1 MPSLSVLDIAS
12 KVTAPEPVK
21 PVLLVVDDEEGPRTS
36 LRVVFKNEFDVLLAS
51 NGTDAL
57 KLARTTKVDVAIL
70 DILMHGMSGVD
81 VLRELKQIDEDIEV
95 IMLTAYETLET
106 ARQALRLGAREYLN
120 KPFDIA
126 ALRTAARRALA
137 KRRTSL
143 ELKGAHSRLEAVR
156 AEIAVHGDIAAL
168 RTAARRALAKRRTSL
183 ELKGAHSRLEA
194 LRAEI
199 AAHGKIAEPAGD
211 TAGNILHDLN
221 SPLTVINGFIEL
233 IHKQV
238 SNAASLEGEELEKMK
253 GSIARVHSQVVR
265 CLEISKRYLGVRH
278 AGESVPSDRVA
289 VNEVLLDLEEL
300 LSRHPC
306 AAGCELTLSELDGHT
321 HAAISG
327 THLLRVLI
335 NLALNGL
342 QSAGAPVRVN
352 IIAQMLP
359 ERFDFTGFKNDAN
372 ERFIA
377 AGKFV
382 PGAPMI
388 AISVRDSGPGISPD
402 VVARLFAE
410 PFTTKPPG
418 KGTGLGL
425 GSVKALVLEARGA
438 VRLTTKIG
446 AGSTFTVFL
455 PLAS

>member
-1 MPSLSVLDIAS
+1 MPSLLVSDIAS
-12 KVTAPEPVK
+12 KVTDQASAK

-36 LRVVFKNEFDVLLAS
+36 LRVVFKNEFEVLLAS
-51 NGTDAL
+51 NGVEAL
-57 KLARTTKVDVAIL
+57 KLARGTKVDVAIL

-81 VLRELKQIDEDIEV
+81 VLRELKAIDDDIEV

-126 ALRTAARRALA
+126 ALRTAARRALS
-137 KRRTSL
+137 KRRTNI
-143 ELKGAHSRLEAVR
+143 ELKSAHSRLQELQD
-156 AEIAVHGDIAAL
+156 EIASTGPL
-168 RTAARRALAKRRTSL
+168 
-183 ELKGAHSRLEA
+183 
-194 LRAEI
+194 
-199 AAHGKIAEPAGD
+199 AEPAGD

-238 SNAASLEGEELEKMK
+238 NSAASLEGEEFEKMK
-253 GSIARVHSQVVR
+253 GSIARVHGQVVR
-265 CLEISKRYLGVRH
+265 CLEISRRYLGVRH
-278 AGESVPSDRVA
+278 AANGTPTDSVS

-300 LSRHPC
+300 LSKHPS
-306 AAGCELTLSELDGHT
+306 AEGCELMISELEQHT

-342 QSAGAPVRVN
+342 QSADAPVRVDV
-352 IIAQMLP
+352 IAQNIP
-359 ERFDFTGFKNDAN
+359 EKFDVSGFNNADD
-372 ERFIA
+372 ERFIVSGRFV
-377 AGKFV
+377 AG
-382 PGAPMI
+382 GPMV
-388 AISVRDSGPGISPD
+388 AISVRDNGPGISAA
-402 VVARLFAE
+402 VVPRLFAG

-425 GSVKALVLEARGA
+425 GSVKALVLDAKGA
-438 VRLTTKIG
+438 VRLTTKNG
-446 AGSTFTVFL
+446 QGSTFTVFL
-455 PLAS
+455 PLASY

>member
-1 MPSLSVLDIAS
+1 MPSPSASDITS
-12 KVTAPEPVK
+12 KIPEPSVGK

-36 LRVVFKNEFDVLLAS
+36 LRIVFKNEFEVLLAS
-51 NGTDAL
+51 NGIEAL
-57 KLARTTKVDVAIL
+57 KLARSTKVDVAIL

-81 VLRELKQIDEDIEV
+81 VLRELKAIDDDIEV

-143 ELKGAHSRLEAVR
+143 ELKTAHSRLQ
-156 AEIAVHGDIAAL
+156 
-168 RTAARRALAKRRTSL
+168 
-183 ELKGAHSRLEA
+183 ELQD
-194 LRAEI
+194 EI
-199 AAHGKIAEPAGD
+199 AATGETLEAAGD

-238 SNAASLEGEELEKMK
+238 NCAASLEGEEFEKMK
-253 GSIARVHSQVVR
+253 GGIARVHGQVVR
-265 CLEISKRYLGVRH
+265 CLEISRRYLGVRH
-278 AGESVPSDRVA
+278 SDDGVQSDSVS
-289 VNEVLLDLEEL
+289 VNEVLLDVEEL
-300 LSRHPC
+300 LSKHPS
-306 AAGCELTLSELDGHT
+306 ANGCQLTISELEDHT

-342 QSAGAPVRVN
+342 QSAAAPVRVEV
-352 IIAQMLP
+352 IAQLIP
-359 ERFDFTGFKNDAN
+359 EKFDTSGFNNADD

-377 AGKFV
+377 SDRFV
-382 PGAPMI
+382 PGGPMI
-388 AISVRDSGPGISPD
+388 AISVRDNGPGISAA
-402 VVARLFAE
+402 VVPRLFAD
-410 PFTTKPPG
+410 PFTTKSPD

-425 GSVKALVLEARGA
+425 GSVKALVFDARGA
-438 VRLTTKIG
+438 IRLTTKNG
-446 AGSTFTVFL
+446 GGTTFTVFL

>member
-1 MPSLSVLDIAS
+1 MPSPLVSDIAS
-12 KVTAPEPVK
+12 KVTDQASAK

-36 LRVVFKNEFDVLLAS
+36 LRVVFKNEFEVLLAS
-51 NGTDAL
+51 NGVEAL
-57 KLARTTKVDVAIL
+57 KLARGTKVDVAIL

-81 VLRELKQIDEDIEV
+81 VLRELKAIDDDIEV

-126 ALRTAARRALA
+126 ALRTAARRALT
-137 KRRTSL
+137 KRRTNQ
-143 ELKGAHSRLEAVR
+143 ELKTAHSRL
-156 AEIAVHGDIAAL
+156 H
-168 RTAARRALAKRRTSL
+168 
-183 ELKGAHSRLEA
+183 ELQE
-194 LRAEI
+194 EI
-199 AAHGKIAEPAGD
+199 AAAGEPAEQAGD

-238 SNAASLEGEELEKMK
+238 NSAASLEGEEFEKMK
-253 GSIARVHSQVVR
+253 GSIARVHGQVVR
-265 CLEISKRYLGVRH
+265 CLEISRRYLGVRH
-278 AGESVPSDRVA
+278 AANGTPTDSVS

-300 LSRHPC
+300 LSKHPS
-306 AAGCELTLSELDGHT
+306 AEGCELMISELEQHT

-342 QSAGAPVRVN
+342 QSADAPVRVDV
-352 IIAQMLP
+352 IAQIIP
-359 ERFDFTGFKNDAN
+359 EKFDVSGFNNADD
-372 ERFIA
+372 ERFIVSGHFV
-377 AGKFV
+377 AGR
-382 PGAPMI
+382 PMI
-388 AISVRDSGPGISPD
+388 AISVRDNGPGISAA
-402 VVARLFAE
+402 VVPRLFAG

-425 GSVKALVLEARGA
+425 GSVKALVLDAKGA
-438 VRLTTKIG
+438 VRLTTKNG
-446 AGSTFTVFL
+446 QGSTFTVFL

>member
-1 MPSLSVLDIAS
+1 MPSLLVSDIAS
-12 KVTAPEPVK
+12 KVTDQASAK

-36 LRVVFKNEFDVLLAS
+36 LRVVFKNEFEVLLAS
-51 NGTDAL
+51 NGVEAL
-57 KLARTTKVDVAIL
+57 KLARGTKVDVAIL

-81 VLRELKQIDEDIEV
+81 VLRELKAIDDDIEV

-126 ALRTAARRALA
+126 ALRTAARRALT
-137 KRRTSL
+137 KRRTNQ
-143 ELKGAHSRLEAVR
+143 ELKTAHSRLQ
-156 AEIAVHGDIAAL
+156 
-168 RTAARRALAKRRTSL
+168 
-183 ELKGAHSRLEA
+183 ELQE
-194 LRAEI
+194 EI
-199 AAHGKIAEPAGD
+199 AAAGEPAEQAGD

-238 SNAASLEGEELEKMK
+238 NSAASLEGEEFEKMK
-253 GSIARVHSQVVR
+253 GSIARVHGQVVR
-265 CLEISKRYLGVRH
+265 CLEISRRYLGVRH
-278 AGESVPSDRVA
+278 AANGTPTDSVS

-300 LSRHPC
+300 LSKHPS
-306 AAGCELTLSELDGHT
+306 AEGCELMISELEQHT

-342 QSAGAPVRVN
+342 QSADAPVRVDV
-352 IIAQMLP
+352 IAQIIP
-359 ERFDFTGFKNDAN
+359 EKFDVSGFNNADD
-372 ERFIA
+372 ERFIVSEHFV
-377 AGKFV
+377 AGR
-382 PGAPMI
+382 PMI
-388 AISVRDSGPGISPD
+388 AISVRDNGPGISAA
-402 VVARLFAE
+402 VVPRLFAG

-425 GSVKALVLEARGA
+425 GSVKALVLDAKGA
-438 VRLTTKIG
+438 VRLTTKNG
-446 AGSTFTVFL
+446 QGSTFTVFL

>member
-1 MPSLSVLDIAS
+1 MPSLLVSDIAS
-12 KVTAPEPVK
+12 KVTDQASAK

-36 LRVVFKNEFDVLLAS
+36 LRVVFKNEFEVLLAS
-51 NGTDAL
+51 NGIEAI
-57 KLARTTKVDVAIL
+57 KLARSTKVDVAIL

-81 VLRELKQIDEDIEV
+81 VLRELKAIDDDIEV

-126 ALRTAARRALA
+126 ALRTAARRALS
-137 KRRTSL
+137 KRRTNI
-143 ELKGAHSRLEAVR
+143 ELKSAHSRLQELQD
-156 AEIAVHGDIAAL
+156 EIASTD
-168 RTAARRALAKRRTSL
+168 TF
-183 ELKGAHSRLEA
+183 
-194 LRAEI
+194 
-199 AAHGKIAEPAGD
+199 AEPAGD

-238 SNAASLEGEELEKMK
+238 NSAASLEGEEFEKMK
-253 GSIARVHSQVVR
+253 GSIARVHGQVVR
-265 CLEISKRYLGVRH
+265 CLEISRRYLGVRH
-278 AGESVPSDRVA
+278 AAHGAPTDSVS

-300 LSRHPC
+300 LSKHPS
-306 AAGCELTLSELDGHT
+306 AEGCELMISELEQHT

-342 QSAGAPVRVN
+342 QCADGPVRVDV
-352 IIAQMLP
+352 IAQIIP
-359 ERFDFTGFKNDAN
+359 EKFDVSGFSNADD
-372 ERFIA
+372 ERFIVSERFV
-377 AGKFV
+377 AG
-382 PGAPMI
+382 GPMI
-388 AISVRDSGPGISPD
+388 AISVRDNGPGISAA
-402 VVARLFAE
+402 VVPRLFAG

-425 GSVKALVLEARGA
+425 GSVKALVLDAKGA
-438 VRLTTKIG
+438 VRLTTKNG
-446 AGSTFTVFL
+446 QGSTFTVFL

>member
-1 MPSLSVLDIAS
+1 MPSLSVSDITF
-12 KVTAPEPVK
+12 KTTEPAPAK

-36 LRVVFKNEFDVLLAS
+36 LRVVFKNEFEVLLAS
-51 NGTDAL
+51 NGTEAL
-57 KLARTTKVDVAIL
+57 KLARSTKVDVAIL

-81 VLRELKQIDEDIEV
+81 VLRELKALDDDIEV

-126 ALRTAARRALA
+126 ALRTAARRALT

-143 ELKGAHSRLEAVR
+143 ELKTAHSRLQ
-156 AEIAVHGDIAAL
+156 
-168 RTAARRALAKRRTSL
+168 
-183 ELKGAHSRLEA
+183 ELQE
-194 LRAEI
+194 EI
-199 AAHGKIAEPAGD
+199 AAAGEPAEQAGD

-238 SNAASLEGEELEKMK
+238 NSAASLEGEEFETMK
-253 GSIARVHSQVVR
+253 VSIARVHGQVVR
-265 CLEISKRYLGVRH
+265 CLEISRRYLGVRH
-278 AGESVPSDRVA
+278 PGDADFTDSVS

-300 LSRHPC
+300 LSKHPC
-306 AAGCELTLSELDGHT
+306 AEGCELMISELEEHT

-342 QSAGAPVRVN
+342 QSAAAPVHVDV
-352 IIAQMLP
+352 IAQIIP
-359 ERFDFTGFKNDAN
+359 EKFDLSGFNNAED
-372 ERFIA
+372 ERFIVSERFV
-377 AGKFV
+377 AG
-382 PGAPMI
+382 GPMI
-388 AISVRDSGPGISPD
+388 AISVRDNGPGISTA
-402 VVARLFAE
+402 VVPRLFAG

-425 GSVKALVLEARGA
+425 GSVKELVFDARGA
-438 VRLTTKIG
+438 VRFTTKKG
-446 AGSTFTVFL
+446 QGSTFTVFL
-455 PLAS
+455 PLAT

>member
-1 MPSLSVLDIAS
+1 MPSLLVSDIAS
-12 KVTAPEPVK
+12 KVTDQASAK

-36 LRVVFKNEFDVLLAS
+36 LRVVFKNEFEVLLAS
-51 NGTDAL
+51 NGVEAL
-57 KLARTTKVDVAIL
+57 KLARGTKVDVAIL

-81 VLRELKQIDEDIEV
+81 VLRELKAIDDDIEV

-126 ALRTAARRALA
+126 ALRTAARRALT

-143 ELKGAHSRLEAVR
+143 ELKTAHSRLQ
-156 AEIAVHGDIAAL
+156 
-168 RTAARRALAKRRTSL
+168 
-183 ELKGAHSRLEA
+183 ELQE
-194 LRAEI
+194 EI
-199 AAHGKIAEPAGD
+199 AAAGEPAEQAGD

-238 SNAASLEGEELEKMK
+238 NSAASLEGEEFEKMK
-253 GSIARVHSQVVR
+253 GSIARVHGQVVR
-265 CLEISKRYLGVRH
+265 CLEISRRYLGVRH
-278 AGESVPSDRVA
+278 AANGTPTDSVS

-300 LSRHPC
+300 LSKHPS
-306 AAGCELTLSELDGHT
+306 AEGCELMISELEQHT

-342 QSAGAPVRVN
+342 QSADAPVRVDV
-352 IIAQMLP
+352 IAQIIP
-359 ERFDFTGFKNDAN
+359 EKFDLSGFNNADD
-372 ERFIA
+372 ERFIVSGRFV
-377 AGKFV
+377 AG
-382 PGAPMI
+382 GPMV
-388 AISVRDSGPGISPD
+388 AISVRDNGPGISAA
-402 VVARLFAE
+402 VVPRLFAG

-425 GSVKALVLEARGA
+425 GSVKALVLDAKGA
-438 VRLTTKIG
+438 VRLTTKNG
-446 AGSTFTVFL
+446 QGSTFTVFL

>member
-1 MPSLSVLDIAS
+1 MPSLLVSDIAS
-12 KVTAPEPVK
+12 KVTDQASAK

-36 LRVVFKNEFDVLLAS
+36 LRVVFKNEFEVLLAS
-51 NGTDAL
+51 NGVEAL
-57 KLARTTKVDVAIL
+57 KLARGTKVDVAIL

-81 VLRELKQIDEDIEV
+81 VLRELKAIDDDIEV

-126 ALRTAARRALA
+126 ALRTAARRALS
-137 KRRTSL
+137 KRRTNI
-143 ELKGAHSRLEAVR
+143 ELKSAHSRLQELQD
-156 AEIAVHGDIAAL
+156 EIASTGPL
-168 RTAARRALAKRRTSL
+168 
-183 ELKGAHSRLEA
+183 
-194 LRAEI
+194 
-199 AAHGKIAEPAGD
+199 AEPAGD

-238 SNAASLEGEELEKMK
+238 NSAASLEGEEFEKMK
-253 GSIARVHSQVVR
+253 GSIARVHGQVVR
-265 CLEISKRYLGVRH
+265 CLEISRRYLGVRH
-278 AGESVPSDRVA
+278 AANGTPTDSVS

-300 LSRHPC
+300 LSKHPS
-306 AAGCELTLSELDGHT
+306 AEGCELMISELEQHT

-342 QSAGAPVRVN
+342 QSADAPVRVDV
-352 IIAQMLP
+352 IAQIIP
-359 ERFDFTGFKNDAN
+359 EKFDVSGFNNADD
-372 ERFIA
+372 ERFIVSGRFV
-377 AGKFV
+377 AG
-382 PGAPMI
+382 GPMV
-388 AISVRDSGPGISPD
+388 AISVRDNGPGISAA
-402 VVARLFAE
+402 VVPRLFAG

-425 GSVKALVLEARGA
+425 GSVKALVLDAKGA
-438 VRLTTKIG
+438 VRLTTKNG
-446 AGSTFTVFL
+446 QGSTFTVFL